1 MKFIKRIFTIFF
13 FTFLGILIFSSPVSR
28 HVHSKEPEIL
38 KDSVKLSR
46 QEDVPIVTVKK
57 EEEPKG
63 HAVPITMYSQHDPA
77 WSSYLY
83 GGIDPM
89 TTHGC
94 GPTALAM
101 AVSSLSDTAITPVDA
116 AQWSATNGC
125 YSPNNGSV
133 HALIPNGAASYGLR
147 VEKLSQLTPDAFR
160 SALSFDKLLVLLM
173 GPGDFSD
180 SGHFIIAYGYDEN
193 GSILVADPASEERS
207 SMHWSA
213 EVLISQL
220 STYAKN
226 GGPVWVLS
234 KPE

>member
-1 MKFIKRIFTIFF
+1 MKLLKRIFTVFF
-13 FTFLGILIFSSPVSR
+13 ITFFSVFVLSSPVPR
-28 HVHSKEPEIL
+28 HVQSKEPEVL
-38 KDSVKLSR
+38 TNSVKLSR
-46 QEDVPIVTVKK
+46 QEDVPAVTVKK
-57 EEEPKG
+57 DDEPKG
-63 HAVPITMYSQHDPA
+63 HTIPITRYSQHDPA

-89 TTHGC
+89 STHGC
-94 GPTALAM
+94 GPAALAM
-101 AVSSLSDTAITPVDA
+101 AVSSLSDTVITPVDA
-116 AQWSATNGC
+116 AQWSAANGY

-133 HALIPNGAASYGLR
+133 HALIPNGAESYGLR

-180 SGHFIIAYGYDEN
+180 SGHFIVAYGYDEN

-207 SMHWSA
+207 GIHWPA
-213 EVLISQL
+213 ETLISQL

-226 GGPVWVLS
+226 GGPIWVLS
-234 KPE
+234 KP